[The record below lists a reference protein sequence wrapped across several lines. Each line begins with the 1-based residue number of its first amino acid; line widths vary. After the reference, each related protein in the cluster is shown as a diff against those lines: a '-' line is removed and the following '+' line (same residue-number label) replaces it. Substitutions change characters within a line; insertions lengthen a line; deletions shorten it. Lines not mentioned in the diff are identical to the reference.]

1 MFVELLPILRDRVV
15 MISVTHLE
23 NDSLRVS
30 IIPKMLKEGEN
41 TALTEP
47 FTVEGTAEEMDSQI
61 PNAIIGYTA
70 SHLALKNTLEQTQA
84 TIAAAAAEA
93 KKEAAAKVKNRP
105 GAAKAPAS
113 GNADS
118 KAETAKPEPAAP
130 SLFDLPPQAPVESPA
145 APVAIEAAESPN
157 AETTE
162 TTTEDAEEDADG
174 TENSPA

>member
-105 GAAKAPAS
+105 GAAKTPAS

-118 KAETAKPEPAAP
+118 KAETAKPEPSAP
-130 SLFDLPPQAPVESPA
+130 SLFDLPPQAH
-145 APVAIEAAESPN
+145 VAIEAAESPN
-157 AETTE
+157 AERTE

>member
-105 GAAKAPAS
+105 GAAKTPAS

-118 KAETAKPEPAAP
+118 KAETAKPEPSAP
-130 SLFDLPPQAPVESPA
+130 SLFDLPPQAH
-145 APVAIEAAESPN
+145 VAIEAAESPN

>member
-61 PNAIIGYTA
+61 PSIT
-70 SHLALKNTLEQTQA
+70 
-84 TIAAAAAEA
+84 
-93 KKEAAAKVKNRP
+93 
-105 GAAKAPAS
+105 
-113 GNADS
+113 
-118 KAETAKPEPAAP
+118 
-130 SLFDLPPQAPVESPA
+130 
-145 APVAIEAAESPN
+145 
-157 AETTE
+157 
-162 TTTEDAEEDADG
+162 
-174 TENSPA
+174 

>member
-47 FTVEGTAEEMDSQI
+47 FTVEGTAEKMDSQI

-105 GAAKAPAS
+105 GAAKTPAS

-118 KAETAKPEPAAP
+118 KAETAKPEPSAP
-130 SLFDLPPQAPVESPA
+130 SLFDLPPQAH
-145 APVAIEAAESPN
+145 VAIEAAESPN